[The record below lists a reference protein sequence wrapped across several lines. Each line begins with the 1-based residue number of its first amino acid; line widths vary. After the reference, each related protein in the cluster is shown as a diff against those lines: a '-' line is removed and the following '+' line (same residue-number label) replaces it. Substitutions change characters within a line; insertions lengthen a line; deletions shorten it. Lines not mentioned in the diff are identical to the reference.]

1 MTPVSY
7 GTILEHHLA
16 VVAIR
21 QSVIYTQIITVII
34 YCELVGLG
42 WFHVQ
47 TVGAYQ
53 CLFTVVSFG
62 LNAADTRTGS
72 AWRHRHVGQVIVGS
86 RGPAGG

>member
-1 MTPVSY
+1 MTVPNRYCVIDTVGSFGGDPVLLLTGPASYVLGVFGVQQYMSTVSY

-21 QSVIYTQIITVII
+21 QSVVYTQIITVIV

-47 TVGAYQ
+47 TVGA
-53 CLFTVVSFG
+53 
-62 LNAADTRTGS
+62 
-72 AWRHRHVGQVIVGS
+72 
-86 RGPAGG
+86 